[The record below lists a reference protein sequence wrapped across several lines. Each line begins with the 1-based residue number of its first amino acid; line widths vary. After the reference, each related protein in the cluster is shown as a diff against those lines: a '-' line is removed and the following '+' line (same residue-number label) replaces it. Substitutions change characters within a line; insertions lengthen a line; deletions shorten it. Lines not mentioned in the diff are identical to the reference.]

1 MNYRITWL
9 NYKGATATVQAGNSS
24 THHNAARTHRYPVN
38 ERVLQMAEAE
48 YERQFGTRQTI
59 DRLRE
64 RGGLGLGEMMTLLAC
79 AVERY
84 APPGALTPRSLTK
97 EATS

>member
-48 YERQFGTRQTI
+48 SAPARPST
-59 DRLRE
+59 D
-64 RGGLGLGEMMTLLAC
+64 C
-79 AVERY
+79 A
-84 APPGALTPRSLTK
+84 S
-97 EATS
+97 EADSAWAR